1 MDKTNKTF
9 YEEDL
14 HQHLQ
19 DKASERKQR
28 ARTGERKGHPLLFF
42 S

>member
-14 HQHLQ
+14 HQQ